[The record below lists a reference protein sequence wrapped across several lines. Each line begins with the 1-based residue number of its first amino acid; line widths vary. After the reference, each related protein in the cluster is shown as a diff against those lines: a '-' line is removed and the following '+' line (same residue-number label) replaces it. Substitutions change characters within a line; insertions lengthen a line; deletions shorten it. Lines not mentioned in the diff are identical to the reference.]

1 LVDIAIQRRV
11 AVECLGLEA
20 GVPGREWVEL
30 PDEDHF
36 FSPPAQ
42 TLVDALE
49 RNVDAVGVLT
59 DVAE

>member
-1 LVDIAIQRRV
+1 
-11 AVECLGLEA
+11 
-20 GVPGREWVEL
+20 VEL